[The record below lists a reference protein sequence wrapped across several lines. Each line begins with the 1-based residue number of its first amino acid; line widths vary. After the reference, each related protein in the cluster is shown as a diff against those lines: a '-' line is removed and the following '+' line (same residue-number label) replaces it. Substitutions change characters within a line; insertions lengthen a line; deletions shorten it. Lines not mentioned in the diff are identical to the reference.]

1 MGGHSMGK
9 KDDAKLIS
17 EKAKGYFN
25 QGFNWTESISLS
37 FKDYLKIKDSA
48 LPQLASGF
56 GGGIGHKGSICGALT
71 GAVMAIGMK
80 MGRTD
85 PKDRKTLQ
93 KVYDKCQGFWSQFEK
108 EFGNINC
115 YNIIGIH
122 LDNEEERQRWLAAGG
137 REKCGDLVEKTAHM
151 LCDLLYEDKWRYWFF
166 IEIKVSYSV
175 II

>member
-122 LDNEEERQRWLAAGG
+122 LDNEEERQRWLAVGG

-166 IEIKVSYSV
+166 IEIKVSYSG

>member
-1 MGGHSMGK
+1 M
-9 KDDAKLIS
+9 
-17 EKAKGYFN
+17 
-25 QGFNWTESISLS
+25 S

-137 REKCGDLVEKTAHM
+137 REKCGDLVEKTAHI
-151 LCDLLYEDKWRYWFF
+151 LSDLLYEDK
-166 IEIKVSYSV
+166 
-175 II
+175 

>member
-1 MGGHSMGK
+1 
-9 KDDAKLIS
+9 
-17 EKAKGYFN
+17 
-25 QGFNWTESISLS
+25 LS

-137 REKCGDLVEKTAHM
+137 REKCGDLVGKTAYM
-151 LCDLLYEDKWRYWFF
+151 LCDLLYEDK
-166 IEIKVSYSV
+166 
-175 II
+175 

>member
-1 MGGHSMGK
+1 
-9 KDDAKLIS
+9 
-17 EKAKGYFN
+17 
-25 QGFNWTESISLS
+25 LS

-93 KVYDKCQGFWSQFEK
+93 KVYDKCQGFWSRFEK

-137 REKCGDLVEKTAHM
+137 REKCGDLVEKTAYM
-151 LCDLLYEDKWRYWFF
+151 LCDLLYEDK
-166 IEIKVSYSV
+166 
-175 II
+175 

>member
-1 MGGHSMGK
+1 
-9 KDDAKLIS
+9 
-17 EKAKGYFN
+17 
-25 QGFNWTESISLS
+25 LS

-56 GGGIGHKGSICGALT
+56 GGGIGHKGSLCGALT

-80 MGRTD
+80 VGRTD

-137 REKCGDLVEKTAHM
+137 RGKCGDLVEKTAHM
-151 LCDLLYEDKWRYWFF
+151 LCDLLYEDK
-166 IEIKVSYSV
+166 
-175 II
+175 

>member
-1 MGGHSMGK
+1 
-9 KDDAKLIS
+9 
-17 EKAKGYFN
+17 
-25 QGFNWTESISLS
+25 LS

-137 REKCGDLVEKTAHM
+137 REKCGDLVEKTAHI
-151 LCDLLYEDKWRYWFF
+151 LSDLLYEDK
-166 IEIKVSYSV
+166 
-175 II
+175 

>member
-1 MGGHSMGK
+1 
-9 KDDAKLIS
+9 
-17 EKAKGYFN
+17 
-25 QGFNWTESISLS
+25 LS
-37 FKDYLKIKDSA
+37 FKDYLKIKDSV

-115 YNIIGIH
+115 YNITGIH

-151 LCDLLYEDKWRYWFF
+151 LCDLLYEDK
-166 IEIKVSYSV
+166 
-175 II
+175 